1 MTKIYFIRH
10 GETEHNVE
18 KRISGQIETMLT
30 PKGIQQA
37 VLVGQVML
45 KKGIFPDVILCSPLS
60 RAVQTAQCI
69 NQQFQSVIVYDTN
82 LKEYS
87 FGDFEGVKISELKQ
101 TVFNP
106 PYTCGDLIISN
117 GTELRK
123 YHDSTDAQY
132 NVVFYPNGETKNQAI
147 MRFKRAITQ
156 YINNNKEINN
166 VVVIAHGSIIRF
178 FLSSIAPDLLK
189 DKVKNCEIY
198 ELCYTPKTGF
208 YIDA

>member
-106 PYTCGDLIISN
+106 PYACGDLIISN

-166 VVVIAHGSIIRF
+166 VVVIAHGAIIRF